1 MKITVIGPQ
10 FPDSFARNI
19 TFTLEKMG
27 HQVFAIEGRKTRHN
41 QGRYVSAFY
50 RLAPKAFP
58 SLETRLHA
66 EVLEQVAAQRP
77 ACVLITYDFFSPQMV
92 QKIKLAAK
100 APVLCWYIDA
110 PANLRAG
117 NLFLCDY
124 DAFFLKEPQLVE
136 TMTRK
141 LGLPAHYLP
150 EACNPHWHK
159 PVTPTKE
166 QLAEYGCDVASQGT
180 LHPYRAKFFEG
191 LLEFDVRIWGFSA
204 SNNVEIASR
213 KFFQGKYVAEQEKA
227 IAFASAKL
235 FVNAMHFAEARG
247 VNNTLFE
254 AAACGVMQLCDERP
268 TLGEFFKPN
277 EEVVTF
283 TSRSE
288 LVEKIRYYLNHET
301 ERKAIGRAA
310 SRRAHAEHTYEKRLT
325 EMLRIAK
332 LS

>member
-10 FPDSFARNI
+10 FPDSFARNV

-66 EVLEQVAAQRP
+66 EVLEQVATQRP

-180 LHPYRAKFFEG
+180 LHPYRAKFFES
-191 LLEFDVRIWGFSA
+191 LLEFDVRIWGSVA
-204 SNNVEIASR
+204 AANLESPSR
-213 KFFQGKYVAEQEKA
+213 KFFQNKFVAEDEKA
-227 IAFASAKL
+227 FAFNSAKV
-235 FVNAMHFAEARG
+235 FVNAMHFVEARG

-254 AAACGVMQLCDERP
+254 TAGCGVLQLCDERP
-268 TLGEFFKPN
+268 TLSEFF
-277 EEVVTF
+277 ETGREIVTF
-283 TSRSE
+283 ASRDE
-288 LVEKIRYYLNHET
+288 LLEKIRYYLSHEA
-301 ERKAIGRAA
+301 ERAQIGRAA
-310 SRRAHAEHTYEKRLT
+310 SARAHAEHTYEKRLT
-325 EMLRIAK
+325 AMLRIAK
-332 LS
+332 LA